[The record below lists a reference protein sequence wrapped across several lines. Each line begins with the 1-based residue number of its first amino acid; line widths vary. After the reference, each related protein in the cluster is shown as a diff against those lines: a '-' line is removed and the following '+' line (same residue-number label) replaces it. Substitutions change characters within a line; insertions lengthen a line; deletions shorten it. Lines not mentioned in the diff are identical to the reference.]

1 MSAQA
6 QASSESGRR
15 AAKPAASLLTV
26 PIFRDRSAQAPRK
39 DMARPAPAPAAE
51 PATAPARSQPA
62 SEAPQSAPPRPAP
75 RRPAAARRPLPAQP
89 AQPPEVRDLRHYWRR
104 LSRGGFPDI
113 AQFDANLIA
122 RRWPYTMLIRVPED
136 GLLDI
141 VRVFAPQG
149 AERGNGS
156 GGLEHPFAGD
166 HTSQLSSWV
175 LGLAQE
181 AAPKRQPTEAREVFR
196 LEGRS
201 KTVTAEL
208 LPCVSAADS
217 AAYVLLRLRDG

>member
-6 QASSESGRR
+6 HASSESGRR

-26 PIFRDRSAQAPRK
+26 PIFRDRSAQAPHKDQAPRK
-39 DMARPAPAPAAE
+39 DVAQPVPVPVPEPAPAPPPKAEAPHPAPQRPAPARRPVAA
-51 PATAPARSQPA
+51 
-62 SEAPQSAPPRPAP
+62 RPAQ
-75 RRPAAARRPLPAQP
+75 R
-89 AQPPEVRDLRHYWRR
+89 PEVRDLRHYWRR

-122 RRWPYTMLIRVPED
+122 RRWPYAMLIRVSDD

-141 VRVFAPQG
+141 VRVFAPQSV
-149 AERGNGS
+149 ERGNGS

-196 LEGRS
+196 LQGGS